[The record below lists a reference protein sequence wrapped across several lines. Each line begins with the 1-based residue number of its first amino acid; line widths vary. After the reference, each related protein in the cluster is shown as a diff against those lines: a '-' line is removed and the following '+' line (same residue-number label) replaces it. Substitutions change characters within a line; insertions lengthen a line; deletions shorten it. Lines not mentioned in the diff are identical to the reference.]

1 MKYDKNKSMIKIKE
15 SNIENLFKKLEKNN
29 KEDIIKEIIL
39 SLKEKE
45 IYELAPEKI
54 KNDESFLKEA
64 LNNKVLLISDLSEK
78 KKIIINKNEYLNLIK
93 TDQRNAED
101 TKMWKDKET
110 IIEAIKISPSLISV
124 AIREGYITI
133 KEDIEKIIEL
143 FNKSESIQLRVMS
156 RNLNKDYVKEIEKR
170 DPELIIKILKEEEKI
185 YDFLPDNKK
194 TEIKYVKALLESN
207 IYNGYYVVKNELKKI
222 KDKEIAIL
230 ALEKT
235 NEAVKHIYQ
244 PYQKII
250 KDNKVSSNY
259 ANFLR
264 LYWLHEGL
272 QNNLEIKETKTSK
285 LKI

>member
-1 MKYDKNKSMIKIKE
+1 MIKIKE

-45 IYELAPEKI
+45 VYELAPEKI
-54 KNDESFLKEA
+54 KNDENFIKEA
-64 LNNKVLLISDLSEK
+64 LNNKVLLISDLNEK

-110 IIEAIKISPSLISV
+110 IIEAIKTSPSLISV

-235 NEAVKHIYQ
+235 NEAVKYIYQ

>member
-1 MKYDKNKSMIKIKE
+1 MIKIKE

-235 NEAVKHIYQ
+235 NEAVKYIYQ

-272 QNNLEIKETKTSK
+272 QNNLETKETKTSK

>member
-1 MKYDKNKSMIKIKE
+1 MIKIKE

-110 IIEAIKISPSLISV
+110 IIEAIKTSPSLISV

-133 KEDIEKIIEL
+133 KEDIEKI
-143 FNKSESIQLRVMS
+143 
-156 RNLNKDYVKEIEKR
+156 
-170 DPELIIKILKEEEKI
+170 
-185 YDFLPDNKK
+185 KK
-194 TEIKYVKALLESN
+194 WN
-207 IYNGYYVVKNELKKI
+207 
-222 KDKEIAIL
+222 
-230 ALEKT
+230 
-235 NEAVKHIYQ
+235 
-244 PYQKII
+244 
-250 KDNKVSSNY
+250 
-259 ANFLR
+259 
-264 LYWLHEGL
+264 
-272 QNNLEIKETKTSK
+272 
-285 LKI
+285 

>member
-1 MKYDKNKSMIKIKE
+1 MIKIKE

-110 IIEAIKISPSLISV
+110 IIEAIKTSPSLISV

-133 KEDIEKIIEL
+133 KEDIEKIIDL
-143 FNKSESIQLRVMS
+143 FNKSESIPLRVMS
-156 RNLNKDYVKEIEKR
+156 RNLKKDYVKEIEKR

-235 NEAVKHIYQ
+235 NEAVKYIYQ

-272 QNNLEIKETKTSK
+272 QNNLETKETKTSK

>member
-1 MKYDKNKSMIKIKE
+1 MIKIKE

-110 IIEAIKISPSLISV
+110 IIEAIKTSPSLISV

-133 KEDIEKIIEL
+133 KEDIEKIIDL
-143 FNKSESIQLRVMS
+143 FNKSESIPLRVMS
-156 RNLNKDYVKEIEKR
+156 RNLKKDYVKEIEKR

-235 NEAVKHIYQ
+235 NEAVKYIYQ

>member
-1 MKYDKNKSMIKIKE
+1 MIKIKE

-45 IYELAPEKI
+45 VYELAPEKI

-110 IIEAIKISPSLISV
+110 IIEAIKTSPSLISV

-133 KEDIEKIIEL
+133 KEDIDSAIRGTS
-143 FNKSESIQLRVMS
+143 FG
-156 RNLNKDYVKEIEKR
+156 
-170 DPELIIKILKEEEKI
+170 
-185 YDFLPDNKK
+185 F
-194 TEIKYVKALLESN
+194 KAEVTTS
-207 IYNGYYVVKNELKKI
+207 GMEDTTGKKI
-222 KDKEIAIL
+222 EDKNT
-230 ALEKT
+230 KF
-235 NEAVKHIYQ
+235 
-244 PYQKII
+244 KI
-250 KDNKVSSNY
+250 KK
-259 ANFLR
+259 FF
-264 LYWLHEGL
+264 
-272 QNNLEIKETKTSK
+272 
-285 LKI
+285 

>member
-1 MKYDKNKSMIKIKE
+1 MIKVKE

-64 LNNKVLLISDLSEK
+64 LTNKVLLISDLSEK

-110 IIEAIKISPSLISV
+110 IIEAIKTSPSLISV

-143 FNKSESIQLRVMS
+143 FNKSESIPLRVMS

-235 NEAVKHIYQ
+235 NEAVKYIYQ

>member
-1 MKYDKNKSMIKIKE
+1 MIKIKK
-15 SNIENLFKKLEKNN
+15 SNIENLFKRLEKNN
-29 KEDIIKEIIL
+29 QEEIIKEIIL

-54 KNDESFLKEA
+54 KNDENFLKEA

-78 KKIIINKNEYLNLIK
+78 NKKIINKNEYLKLIK
-93 TDQRNAED
+93 TDQKNAED

-110 IIEAIKISPSLISV
+110 IFEAIKTSPVLISV
-124 AIREGYITI
+124 AIREGHITI

-143 FNKSESIQLRVMS
+143 FNKSESIPLRVMS
-156 RNLNKDYVKEIEKR
+156 KNLNKDYIKEIEKR

-185 YDFLPDNKK
+185 YYFLPENKK

-230 ALEKT
+230 ALGKT
-235 NEAVKHIYQ
+235 SEAVKYIYQ

-259 ANFLR
+259 DNFLK

-272 QNNLEIKETKTSK
+272 QNNLEIKKTKTSK

>member
-1 MKYDKNKSMIKIKE
+1 MIKIKE

-54 KNDESFLKEA
+54 KNDESFLQEA
-64 LNNKVLLISDLSEK
+64 LTNKVLLISDLSEK

-110 IIEAIKISPSLISV
+110 IIEAIKTSPSLISV

-235 NEAVKHIYQ
+235 NEAVKYIYQ

-250 KDNKVSSNY
+250 KNNKVNSNY

-272 QNNLEIKETKTSK
+272 QNNLETKETKTSK

>member
-1 MKYDKNKSMIKIKE
+1 MIKIKE

-110 IIEAIKISPSLISV
+110 IIEAIKTSPSLISV

-143 FNKSESIQLRVMS
+143 FNKSESIPLRVMS
-156 RNLNKDYVKEIEKR
+156 RNLKKDYIKEIEKR

-235 NEAVKHIYQ
+235 NEAVKYIYQ